1 MAHSLISLL
10 LSFPSAVLGKVS
22 VSMTGPR
29 SFLQSKHHALG
40 HTRMGLKNIVQL
52 SRADVVVHVLHET
65 LHPVNKEQVGFLVKV
80 SDITCPQETVRI
92 KQRAVLVIS
101 IEVTKRHCL
110 VLATYLSMVLR
121 SAKFSSLRVHYL

>member
-1 MAHSLISLL
+1 MQKLDDL
-10 LSFPSAVLGKVS
+10 
-22 VSMTGPR
+22 
-29 SFLQSKHHALG
+29 
-40 HTRMGLKNIVQL
+40 
-52 SRADVVVHVLHET
+52 LHET

-110 VLATYLSMVLR
+110 NQCKIIIPFQNIFMSFQPTTW
-121 SAKFSSLRVHYL
+121 